1 MSVMLDGTTGR
12 GFLAAVTGVAPFDL
26 DAAES
31 AGASRSDLTALLVER
46 AGRWVRRADEC
57 DDAHVTDVL
66 VDFCVSVAHGIHSGW
81 RRHDEVLTSAVDALA
96 EIDDELSQRGGLAW
110 WHGEADLERQVAYM
124 PRGPLADSVPRA
136 ADLALRRGST
146 WWVAPTGAVES
157 SRIRAASSEGHRLL
171 DDHWLASADDAPI
184 AIAVD
189 PRARVLEIADA
200 RHWVELVEAHPRPSP
215 ELLTYDWAVGA
226 RDLVLPD
233 WFEVAE
239 EWDGVH
245 VSAAAWLGTAYRL
258 LPLGDG
264 RSTLLAGWHPDGTS
278 WLTSAASRRG

>member
-12 GFLAAVTGVAPFDL
+12 GFLAAVTGVAPVDL
-26 DAAES
+26 DDAET
-31 AGASRSDLTALLVER
+31 AGASRRDLTTMVVTRARSWIER
-46 AGRWVRRADEC
+46 AAEC
-57 DDAHVTDVL
+57 GDLQAMDVL

-81 RRHDEVLTSAVDALA
+81 RRHDEVLTNALEALA
-96 EIDDELSQRGGLAW
+96 EVDDELSRHEGLAW
-110 WHGEADLERQVAYM
+110 WHEDADLERQVAYM
-124 PRGPLADSVPRA
+124 PRGRQVDSVPRA
-136 ADLALRRGST
+136 ADLALKRGGT

-184 AIAVD
+184 AISVD

-200 RHWVELVEAHPRPSP
+200 RDWVELVEAHPRPSP

-226 RDLVLPD
+226 QDLVLPD

-239 EWDGVH
+239 EWDAVH

-264 RSTLLAGWHPDGTS
+264 RSTVLAGWNPDGTS
-278 WLTSAASRRG
+278 WLTSAASPRG